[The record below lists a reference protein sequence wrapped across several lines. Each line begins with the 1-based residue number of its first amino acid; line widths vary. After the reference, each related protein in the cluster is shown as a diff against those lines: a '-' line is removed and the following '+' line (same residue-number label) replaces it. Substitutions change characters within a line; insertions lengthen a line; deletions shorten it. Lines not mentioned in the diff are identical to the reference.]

1 MSDDPLADYYE
12 DLQVSPRADRETI
25 ERVYRLLAKRFHP
38 DNGCTGC
45 VEHFDRVTKAYR
57 VLSDPVKR
65 AAYDARYEEIRARR
79 WRLAAAAAP
88 AAGAGDHG
96 GGRDRQ
102 IRNALLSLLYIER
115 RNDPERGSVGLWQM
129 GQLLDLPEKTIEF
142 HAWYLKEKGLIQ
154 RTDEGGFAIT
164 AAGVD
169 AVEEAGGAEGR
180 NLRLPETTSA
190 APAAGDPPPG
200 HARTLPHVG
209 EA

>member
-12 DLQVSPRADRETI
+12 DLQVSPGADRETI

-79 WRLAAAAAP
+79 WRLTAAAAP
-88 AAGAGDHG
+88 APGAGPDG

-102 IRNALLSLLYIER
+102 IRNALLSLLYVER
-115 RNDPERGSVGLWQM
+115 RNDPEKGSVGLWQM

-142 HAWYLKEKGLIQ
+142 HAWYLKEKGLIE
-154 RTDEGGFAIT
+154 RTDAGGFAIT

-169 AVEEAGGAEGR
+169 AVEEAGGPEGR
-180 NLRLPETTSA
+180 NLRLPEKTSTA
-190 APAAGDPPPG
+190 EEAGDPRPTPG
-200 HARTLPHVG
+200 RILPREK